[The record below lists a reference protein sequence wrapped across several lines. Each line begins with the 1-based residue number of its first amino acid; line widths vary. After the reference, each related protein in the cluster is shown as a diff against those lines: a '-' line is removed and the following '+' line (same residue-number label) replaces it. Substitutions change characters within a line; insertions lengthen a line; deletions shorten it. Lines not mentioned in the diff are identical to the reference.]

1 MEYSID
7 KNITLND
14 FLMLS
19 VIGKG
24 SYAKVVLVKKKDTN
38 QLMALK
44 ILKKEMIEKRK
55 QEDHVRIERS
65 VLVIVSLIPE
75 NNNLKRLI
83 PIILLSLDFIVLFK
97 TKQSFISDWNIAL
110 EVNCLIYYKR
120 EDTSQKNSKPFISKN
135 KPF

>member
-38 QLMALK
+38 EIMALK
-44 ILKKEMIEKRK
+44 ILKKEMVERKK
-55 QEDHVRIERS
+55 QEEHVKIERAVLVRI
-65 VLVIVSLIPE
+65 SLIY
-75 NNNLKRLI
+75 
-83 PIILLSLDFIVLFK
+83 F
-97 TKQSFISDWNIAL
+97 
-110 EVNCLIYYKR
+110 
-120 EDTSQKNSKPFISKN
+120 
-135 KPF
+135 